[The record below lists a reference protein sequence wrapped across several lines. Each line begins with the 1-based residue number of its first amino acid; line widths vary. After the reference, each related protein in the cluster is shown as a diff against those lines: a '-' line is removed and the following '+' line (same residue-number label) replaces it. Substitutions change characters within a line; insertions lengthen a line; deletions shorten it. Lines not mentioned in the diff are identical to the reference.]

1 MYSESSVIETCMT
14 QLAQMQSELTAERR
28 RADRRH
34 DQLLAFRVWLDANH
48 FTEAATRLD
57 EVING
62 HNSES

>member
-1 MYSESSVIETCMT
+1 MYSESSVIEACIA
-14 QLAQMQSELTAERR
+14 QIAQMQSELTAERR
-28 RADRRH
+28 RAEQRH
-34 DQLLAFRVWLDANH
+34 DQLLAFRVWLDANN